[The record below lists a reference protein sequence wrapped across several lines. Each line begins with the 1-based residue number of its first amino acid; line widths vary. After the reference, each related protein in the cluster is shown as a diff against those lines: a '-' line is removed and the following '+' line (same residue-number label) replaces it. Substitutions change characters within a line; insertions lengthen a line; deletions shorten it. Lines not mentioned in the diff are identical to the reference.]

1 MDGEEYDLVIMGTGV
16 TESILS
22 GLFSMEGRKVL
33 HVDSN
38 PFYGGSGASLNL
50 TALWKK
56 FKPEEKVPE
65 ELGQNRDWN
74 IDLIPKFVMA
84 YGKLVKMIIKT
95 EVSHYLSWKCVEGT
109 YVYQYKKGGIFSK
122 EGGTIQKVPANDKEA
137 LSSDLMSLF
146 EKRRCHKFYKFL
158 DKFDEKVPA
167 THPKKD
173 PFKSS
178 FADFIEEFG
187 LEDSTIDFLGHAVAL
202 YTTEEFMKRPA
213 VEVIRKMQL
222 YKDSV
227 GRFGDSPFIYP
238 VYGLAGIPESF
249 ARKCA
254 VYGGTFMLNV
264 DITDIEV
271 DKESGRSKVWGIYEG
286 KKSYATTKHI
296 ITSPEYLI
304 KCGMADRLQKIGTIV
319 RVICIIDHPIPK
331 TGNSNAVQIILPQK
345 QTKRKNDIYIMC
357 IGNSHGVCKKGYY
370 VAIISSM
377 QENPDVD
384 TDLAVAFET
393 IGPIKYRFTTKEDQY
408 VPKGS
413 NGQDAIYVTQTLDP
427 TSHFETAAEN
437 VLEIYKAITG
447 KDVDLTIK
455 EAEE

>member
-1 MDGEEYDLVIMGTGV
+1 MDGEEYDIVIMGTGV

-22 GLFSMEGRKVL
+22 GLFSMEGKKIL

-50 TALWKK
+50 TSLWKK
-56 FKPEEKVPE
+56 FKPQEAVPE

-109 YVYQYKKGGIFSK
+109 YVYQYKKGGMFSNA
-122 EGGTIQKVPANDKEA
+122 GGVIQKVPANDKEA
-137 LSSDLMSLF
+137 LASDLMSLF

-158 DKFDEKVPA
+158 NKFDEQKPE
-167 THPKKD
+167 TFPKRD
-173 PFKSS
+173 PFKST
-178 FADFIEEFG
+178 FAQFIEEFG

-202 YTTEEFMKRPA
+202 YTTEEFMSAPA

-222 YKDSV
+222 YMDSV

-264 DITDIEV
+264 EITNIEV
-271 DKESGRSKVWGIYEG
+271 DASSGKSKVWGIYEG
-286 KKSYATTKHI
+286 KKSFATTKYI
-296 ITSPEYLI
+296 IASPEYLI
-304 KCGMADRLQKIGTIV
+304 KTGLSERLQKIGTIV
-319 RVICIIDHPIPK
+319 RVICIIDHPIAK

-345 QTKRKNDIYIMC
+345 QTKRQNDIYIMS
-357 IGNSHGVCKKGYY
+357 IGNSHGVSKKGYY
-370 VAIISSM
+370 VAVISSI
-377 QENPDVD
+377 QENPDVEAD
-384 TDLAVAFET
+384 FAIAFET
-393 IGPIKYRFTTKEDQY
+393 IGAIKHKFVTREDQY
-408 VPKGS
+408 VPKSS
-413 NGQDAIYVTQTLDP
+413 NGKDCIFVTNTLDP

-437 VLEIYKAITG
+437 VIEIYKAITG

>member
-1 MDGEEYDLVIMGTGV
+1 
-16 TESILS
+16 
-22 GLFSMEGRKVL
+22 MEGKKIL

-56 FKPEEKVPE
+56 FKPTEQVPE

-74 IDLIPKFVMA
+74 VDLIPKFVMA

-122 EGGTIQKVPANDKEA
+122 EGGVIQKVPANDKEA
-137 LSSDLMSLF
+137 LSSDLMSLL

-158 DKFDEKVPA
+158 NKFDEKNPS
-167 THPKKD
+167 TYPKKD
-173 PFKSS
+173 PFKNT
-178 FADFIEEFG
+178 FIQVIDEFG
-187 LEDSTIDFLGHAVAL
+187 LDDGTIDFLGHAVAL
-202 YTTEEFMKRPA
+202 YTTEEFLTAPA
-213 VEVIRKMQL
+213 IEVIRKMQL
-222 YKDSV
+222 YMDSV

-264 DITDIEV
+264 DITDIEI
-271 DKESGRSKVWGIYEG
+271 DKSSGKSKVWGVYEG
-286 KKSYATTKHI
+286 KKSFATTKHI
-296 ITSPEYLI
+296 IASPEYLI
-304 KCGMADRLQKIGTIV
+304 KTGMAERLQKLGTIV

-331 TGNSNAVQIILPQK
+331 TGNSNAVQIILPQR
-345 QTKRKNDIYIMC
+345 QTKRKNDIYIMS

-370 VAIISSM
+370 VAVISSM
-377 QENPDVD
+377 QESNDIEKD
-384 TDLAVAFET
+384 FEIAFET
-393 IGPIKYRFTTKEDQY
+393 IGPIRHKFVTKEDLY
-408 VPKGS
+408 IPKGG
-413 NGQDAIYVTQTLDP
+413 NGENLIYVTNTLDP
-427 TSHFETAAEN
+427 TSHFETAADN
-437 VLEIYKAITG
+437 VIEIYKAITG

-455 EAEE
+455 ETEE